1 MDFMPWY
8 FVTIEKNIILFKFD
22 SYYINLCMS
31 LMVKISEQIKS
42 LRKEKNLSQ
51 EKLAYKIEIDRKYAS
66 LIEKGKT
73 NLSVEYLKKICD
85 GLDIKLSDFFR
96 NIDE

>member
-1 MDFMPWY
+1 ML
-8 FVTIEKNIILFKFD
+8 EKGK
-22 SYYINLCMS
+22 
-31 LMVKISEQIKS
+31 K
-42 LRKEKNLSQ
+42 LSQ

-85 GLDIKLSDFFR
+85 GLEIKLSDFFR